1 MTRWARTLPTIST
14 VTGLVGRHY
23 GLAVTDVVLVR
34 AFNND
39 VYRVVTDEQSYALKI
54 YGLGRFTADEVRWE
68 QALARHLVDA
78 GLHIAADVRLA
89 DGDTVG
95 VLAAPEGA
103 RPFALT
109 EWVPGAKPEPP
120 WTDEL
125 FNAVGAAL
133 ARFHNAAGTFVTS
146 LSRTERRADEELDQI
161 LAVLRHDPDRQDL
174 VRVTAE
180 ASARELGAVAADLQL
195 GVRHGDP
202 SLDNVHICNGEVY
215 FYDLDLASFGWL
227 AEDLTGAT
235 STDFA
240 DVFLAGYASVRPVP
254 ETDLHALPW
263 LRVKAA
269 ISNLYFHLIV
279 KPSFQGSSTLTEGWV
294 DENFADLERLARKVG
309 LST

>member
-1 MTRWARTLPTIST
+1 MTRWARTLPTIAT
-14 VTGLVGRHY
+14 VIDLVEHHY
-23 GLAVTDVVLVR
+23 GLVATDVVLVR
-34 AFNND
+34 SFNND
-39 VYRVVTDEQSYALKI
+39 VYRVTTDERSYALKI

-78 GLHIAADVRLA
+78 GQQVAADVRLV

-95 VLAAPEGA
+95 MLTAPEGA

-109 EWVPGAKPEPP
+109 EWVPGAKPAPP

-125 FNAVGAAL
+125 FRTVGASL
-133 ARFHNAAGTFVTS
+133 ARFHDAAGTFVTS
-146 LSRTERRADEELDQI
+146 QPRRERRADEELDQI

-180 ASARELGAVAADLQL
+180 AAARELGAVAADLQL
-195 GVRHGDP
+195 GIRHGDP
-202 SLDNVHICNGEVY
+202 SLDNVHIHHGGVY
-215 FYDLDLASFGWL
+215 FYDLDLASSGWL

-240 DVFLAGYASVRPVP
+240 DVFLAGYASVRPLP

-263 LRVKAA
+263 LRIRAT

-279 KPSFQGSSTLTEGWV
+279 KPSFQGSSTLAEGWV
-294 DENFADLERLARKVG
+294 DENFADLERFARKIG
-309 LST
+309 LFA